1 MTDLPPYPDRDD
13 DPGAGPDPG
22 PTTGRP
28 RWVSVLGISIAAA
41 IVLLIVILHL
51 SGAIGPGRH

>member
-13 DPGAGPDPG
+13 DPGRPDLG

-51 SGAIGPGRH
+51 SGAIGPGSH